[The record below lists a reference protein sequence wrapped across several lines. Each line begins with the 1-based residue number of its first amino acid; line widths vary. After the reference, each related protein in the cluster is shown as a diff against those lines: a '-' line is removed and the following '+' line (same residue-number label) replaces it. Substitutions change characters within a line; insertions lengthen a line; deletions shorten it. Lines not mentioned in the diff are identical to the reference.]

1 MSLKLFLYSAQIICS
16 YILGSL
22 GSLNSEVVALKK
34 HSPTHEPS
42 ISELRTVH
50 VLQWF
55 VISL

>member
-1 MSLKLFLYSAQIICS
+1 MSLKLFLYPAQIICS

-42 ISELRTVH
+42 ISKLRTVH
-50 VLQWF
+50 IFQWF